1 LNCLEEVA
9 VHCPWCGE
17 PITVVVDCTEA
28 EQCYVEDCGVCCQ
41 PMVLDINIAD
51 TLAITVTREGG

>member
-1 LNCLEEVA
+1 MNCLEEVA